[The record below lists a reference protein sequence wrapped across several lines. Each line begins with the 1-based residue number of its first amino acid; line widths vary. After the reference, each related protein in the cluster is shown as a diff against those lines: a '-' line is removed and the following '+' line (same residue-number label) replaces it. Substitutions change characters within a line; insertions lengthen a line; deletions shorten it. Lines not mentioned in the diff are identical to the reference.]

1 MRLNEAA
8 QHSWDVRVA
17 FDDAAAIPED
27 TASLVV
33 EHYATGLG
41 FLLGFIGKADA
52 LPEPAVVALG
62 DLGVALSVTDTVAL
76 VDPAGAEAT
85 ATFAGS
91 ADAVARLLSG
101 RLTPRWTP
109 AGVSVEGNVDL
120 DGLRRVFPGY

>member
-17 FDDAAAIPED
+17 HDDDAAIADD

-52 LPEPAVVALG
+52 AQR
-62 DLGVALSVTDTVAL
+62 
-76 VDPAGAEAT
+76 AG
-85 ATFAGS
+85 
-91 ADAVARLLSG
+91 
-101 RLTPRWTP
+101 RW
-109 AGVSVEGNVDL
+109 
-120 DGLRRVFPGY
+120 